1 MTWILFLI
9 VVNIYDATDIPGR
22 IQLEYR
28 DQASCE
34 QALKNM
40 NYWVK
45 FPWFKV
51 EGKCEKNIDS
61 NRQPIRSN

>member
-22 IQLEYR
+22 IQLEFR

-40 NYWVK
+40 KYWVK

-51 EGKCEKNIDS
+51 EGRCEKNIDS
-61 NRQPIRSN
+61 NRQPTRPN

>member
-1 MTWILFLI
+1 MWILLLI
-9 VVNIYDATDIPGR
+9 VVNIYDPTDIPGR
-22 IQLEYR
+22 IQLQFKDEH
-28 DQASCE
+28 SCSV
-34 QALKNM
+34 ALQNM

-61 NRQPIRSN
+61 NRQHTRPN

>member
-1 MTWILFLI
+1 MWILFLI
-9 VVNIYDATDIPGR
+9 VVNIYDPSDVPGR
-22 IQLEYR
+22 IQLQFK

-34 QALKNM
+34 LALQNT

-51 EGKCEKNIDS
+51 EGKCEKNTDH
-61 NRQPIRSN
+61 NRQFTRPN

>member
-1 MTWILFLI
+1 MWILLLI
-9 VVNIYDATDIPGR
+9 VVNMYDPSDVPGR
-22 IQLEYR
+22 IALQFK

-34 QALKNM
+34 LALQQM

-51 EGKCEKNIDS
+51 EGKCEKNINI
-61 NRQPIRSN
+61 NR

>member
-1 MTWILFLI
+1 M
-9 VVNIYDATDIPGR
+9 YDPSDVPGR
-22 IQLEYR
+22 IALQFK

-34 QALKNM
+34 LALQQM

-51 EGKCEKNIDS
+51 EGKCEKNINI
-61 NRQPIRSN
+61 NR